1 MESCSSKTGHRWF
14 STWNMI
20 RTRYTVRLFFFAFPG
35 LSVSRRLLG
44 FPESAGHKRSQRKPI
59 EQSKKGSRPRNQP
72 LGSSSRVSKRIE
84 ELAAIRRHLSFISA
98 SSHSVVLSN
107 SLSND
112 LIPWPGI
119 RCLQGLVPAKLM
131 RTAKPF
137 PIDSMVVV
145 LPSLLRAI
153 THPL

>member
-1 MESCSSKTGHRWF
+1 MDHDSNGKYRLTF
-14 STWNMI
+14 S
-20 RTRYTVRLFFFAFPG
+20 FAFPG

-44 FPESAGHKRSQRKPI
+44 FPESAGRKRSQRKPI
-59 EQSKKGSRPRNQP
+59 GQSNKVSRPRYHP
-72 LGSSSRVSKRIE
+72 LGSSSRVLEWIE
-84 ELAAIRRHLSFISA
+84 ELAAIRRRLSFISA
-98 SSHSVVLSN
+98 PSHSVVLSN

-112 LIPWPGI
+112 PIPWPDI
-119 RCLQGLVPAKLM
+119 RCLQGLVPTKLM

-137 PIDSMVVV
+137 PVDSMVVV

>member
-1 MESCSSKTGHRWF
+1 MVLNVEYDSDEIYRPAF
-14 STWNMI
+14 S
-20 RTRYTVRLFFFAFPG
+20 FAFLG

-59 EQSKKGSRPRNQP
+59 EQPKKGSRPRNQP
-72 LGSSSRVSKRIE
+72 LDSSSRVSKRIE
-84 ELAAIRRHLSFISA
+84 ELAASRRRLSFVSA
-98 SSHSVVLSN
+98 PSHLVVPSN

-112 LIPWPGI
+112 PIPWPGI
-119 RCLQGLVPAKLM
+119 RCLQGLVPTKLM

-137 PIDSMVVV
+137 PVDSMVVV

-153 THPL
+153 TPSL